1 MRGNPIFIGFVNY
14 LIWGGGYLLIGKK
27 WTIALPLV
35 VLWFVSGTIL
45 PQTFGSEFSFLVRNL
60 AGIGFGYDAYREAK
74 AIMSV
79 TSEPSSTTNG
89 TNGKR

>member
-1 MRGNPIFIGFVNY
+1 MRSPIFIGFVNY
-14 LIWGGGYLLIGKK
+14 AIWGGGYLLIGKK
-27 WTIALPLV
+27 WTTALPLV
-35 VLWFVSGTIL
+35 VLWFVSGALL
-45 PQTFGSEFSFLVRNL
+45 PGFWTPEFSILIRSL
-60 AGIGFGYDAYREAK
+60 AGVAFGYDAYREAK

>member
-1 MRGNPIFIGFVNY
+1 M
-14 LIWGGGYLLIGKK
+14 GKK
-27 WTIALPLV
+27 WATALPLV
-35 VLWFVSGTIL
+35 ILWFVSGTIL
-45 PQTFGSEFSFLVRNL
+45 PQFYGPDFSFLIRNL
-60 AGIGFGYDAYREAK
+60 VGIGFGYDAYREAK